1 MVKTPT
7 ATGTAKSPQVKGKPV
22 EAKNAQPPPPSPPR
36 KTSVKRQSNHHLD
49 KLSSAN
55 MIKWKKV
62 GIDDL
67 AVALIYK
74 PDGIGPAFT
83 GNIMGHIEDNPER
96 MEFCKILMIT
106 NLRNPNGENEIL
118 ETENKQGN
126 KYPHILVVI
135 STNENVSIN
144 EAVSNLAK
152 TMNNIAKTECDGEWK
167 FGIPFFVN
175 KGEATPQT
183 ILPLSYYLLNEEC
196 VTVMKRIF
204 ENCET
209 KDDLLNNDYTEP
221 ILSSVFGDAVVGQ
234 EIITGMFDELYNEL

>member
-83 GNIMGHIEDNPER
+83 GNIFGHIENNPER

-106 NLRNPNGENEIL
+106 NLRNPNGENEVL

-126 KYPHILVVI
+126 KYPTALVVL
-135 STNENVSIN
+135 STNEPVSFN
-144 EAVSNLAK
+144 EAAWNLAK
-152 TMNNIAKTECDGEWK
+152 TMNNIAKNECVGEWK

-175 KGEATPQT
+175 KGDATPPDT
-183 ILPLSYYLLNEEC
+183 LPLSHYLLNEEC

-204 ENCET
+204 ENCDT
-209 KDDLLNNDYTEP
+209 KDELLSNNFKDYIME
-221 ILSSVFGDAVVGQ
+221 SVFGDVAVGDD
-234 EIITGMFDELYNEL
+234 IITGMFDELYNEL